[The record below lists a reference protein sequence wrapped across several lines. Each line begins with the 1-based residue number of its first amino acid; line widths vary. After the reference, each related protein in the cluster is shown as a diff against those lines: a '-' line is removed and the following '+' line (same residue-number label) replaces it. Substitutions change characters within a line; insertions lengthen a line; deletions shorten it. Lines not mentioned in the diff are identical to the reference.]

1 VFSGLLLKESLQDD
15 GVLDLLCVTR
25 TEVWDVQNAADWQPQ
40 RWTALSFEG
49 EGDRADEVAQTLSR
63 AMKPAWYANFSTETH
78 VYVIFED
85 RVFKYVKGDAKARTE
100 AQAYAISAGIPESQ
114 VDWGE

>member
-15 GVLDLLCVTR
+15 GVLDLLRVTR
-25 TEVWDVQNAADWQPQ
+25 TEVWDVQNAADWQPRQ
-40 RWTALSFEG
+40 WTAISFEG
-49 EGDRADEVAQTLSR
+49 ESERADEVAQALSR

-85 RVFKYVKGDAKARTE
+85 RVFKYVKEDAQARAE
-100 AQAYAISAGIPESQ
+100 AQAHAISAGVPENQ